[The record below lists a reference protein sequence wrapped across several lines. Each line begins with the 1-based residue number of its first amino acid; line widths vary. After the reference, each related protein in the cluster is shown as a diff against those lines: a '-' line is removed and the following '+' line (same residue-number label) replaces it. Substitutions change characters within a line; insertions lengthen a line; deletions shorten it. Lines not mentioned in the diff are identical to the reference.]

1 MNERVNY
8 FLGCFFWLTLFML
21 TDCVLLISEK
31 SPFHSVGSE
40 LLLQLVSV
48 FCNSTWHAVQIAPVR
63 YAGSRLTSRFDFI
76 NCGLIFHVWHDAHV
90 CAYICVLYLKF
101 TWYNSGD
108 YCSAKWMRGLL
119 NMKGFLECSDAHTL
133 YGLLLLFFGVLVCLL
148 QDFPPKLDFFL
159 MDHIEPVLS
168 NTIKKDKH
176 KQSIQWN
183 CEAAVER
190 SVPYITVNLVWM
202 NRLLLFYTA

>member
-48 FCNSTWHAVQIAPVR
+48 FRNSTWHAVQIAPVR

-101 TWYNSGD
+101 TWFNSGD

-119 NMKGFLECSDAHTL
+119 NMKGFLEMFWCTHCMGCCCCCCCFWCVSVSSAGFSPKNL
-133 YGLLLLFFGVLVCLL
+133 IFFKG
-148 QDFPPKLDFFL
+148 
-159 MDHIEPVLS
+159 S
-168 NTIKKDKH
+168 Y
-176 KQSIQWN
+176 
-183 CEAAVER
+183 
-190 SVPYITVNLVWM
+190 YI
-202 NRLLLFYTA
+202 